1 MKHQLHTSSLKFY
14 PASKSTK
21 DIVYITGVWIECV
34 NKGVFT
40 VASSDPAN
48 VGVHFPTEG
57 ERGKLPARDAEGKEI
72 AWTDE
77 EGKSLY
83 PMQVREEDADK
94 EVNQRPATDGGVFL
108 LPPGNNATLLINTVY
123 YPDAT
128 GSEPYITTFS
138 YDLKDAVYNK
148 RRKTALTSPVGLWAD
163 GEI

>member
-1 MKHQLHTSSLKFY
+1 MRQQRRFHCSL
-14 PASKSTK
+14 
-21 DIVYITGVWIECV
+21 
-34 NKGVFT
+34 
-40 VASSDPAN
+40 DPAN

-148 RRKTALTSPVGLWAD
+148 DENGAYLSSGFMGGREYNISAYIYGPQDIKLNVQAASWVNGGD
-163 GEI
+163 IEIGEE